1 MLVYFARRI
10 VDGVATLFFAG
21 LVIYSLILYFPSG
34 IMSPGPRPYSES
46 CCSSTEARKRADE
59 IGQQM
64 TQQWART
71 WEIDKPWP
79 VNYVAW
85 LFDPTETIETSVTW
99 HGTSFEG
106 GYYELFVVPKGVKL
120 TLWDLHV
127 AGSGVLTGDLGRS
140 VSIEPDQPV
149 ADVFEEGFGEFM
161 LLMPLAL
168 FAAMAFVF
176 VQRRRRPPV
185 PGLSNYPKTRYLLP
199 QYMRPMRVPGL

>member
-21 LVIYSLILYFPSG
+21 LVIYSLILYFPG
-34 IMSPGPRPYSES
+34 GMMSPGPSPYSENWS
-46 CCSSTEARKRADE
+46 SSTEAGRMAE
-59 IGQQM
+59 EMGQQM

-71 WEIDKPWP
+71 WEIDKPWL

-85 LFDPTETIETSVTW
+85 LFDPTETTETSFTW
-99 HGTSFEG
+99 HGASFEG
-106 GYYELFVVPKGVKL
+106 YYERFVVPKGVKL
-120 TLWDLHV
+120 TLWDLHFG
-127 AGSGVLTGDLGRS
+127 GSGVLTGDLGRS

-149 ADVFEEGFGEFM
+149 ADVFGAGFGEFM

-185 PGLSNYPKTRYLLP
+185 PGLPNYPKTRYVLP
-199 QYMRPMRVPGL
+199 QYVRPMRVPGL